1 MRHSFGVGVVDC
13 LVRGIL
19 PQTTESS
26 RSRREENLWTS
37 LCTLLGTVSLT
48 PKKFKRENWLI
59 NENRLKN
66 ALLCWLEKMS
76 IR

>member
-48 PKKFKRENWLI
+48 PKKNQKGELVD
-59 NENRLKN
+59 
-66 ALLCWLEKMS
+66 
-76 IR
+76 